1 MNVDSIFKEECS
13 HLKFDK
19 AFFKEFVDMEQSFVH
34 KKPEHIEFFGGT
46 MTGVQIVRFTDH
58 EFSRFFGD
66 VMMIDED
73 IVKQRVHEL
82 ETINPEFKISS
93 DIFNL
98 SSVWLMHAVFKSKL
112 MDDKMKEELMIR
124 IALYL
129 NYRFITS
136 ILYNFFKYPANPDT
150 AAATYAQLSNRFI
163 LKAEGSWMAA
173 LRYRSEELTSKD
185 SIWRETIEKMDDD
198 IMVVKMLNDAN
209 GRIKS
214 MVKNIYAVFMTV
226 HSQGKKISSSSSF
239 IEIDGEIKLRD
250 KVKGLMPYTQYV
262 KSVIS
267 RYDEFYKEEL
277 VEVILKVV
285 NTASESIFISFM
297 KWLCDNYAHFK
308 DRKADL
314 AVEMIMEHAFE
325 YLSQHTNL
333 LRQKEDIG
341 TILIKIRGTYTSS
354 RATEDK
360 LLKIKE
366 VVETLITQGTGTK
379 NESSLAALRTAFC
392 LYVVMRAF
400 TMKHYQTK

>member
-1 MNVDSIFKEECS
+1 
-13 HLKFDK
+13 
-19 AFFKEFVDMEQSFVH
+19 
-34 KKPEHIEFFGGT
+34 
-46 MTGVQIVRFTDH
+46 
-58 EFSRFFGD
+58 
-66 VMMIDED
+66 
-73 IVKQRVHEL
+73 
-82 ETINPEFKISS
+82 
-93 DIFNL
+93 
-98 SSVWLMHAVFKSKL
+98 
-112 MDDKMKEELMIR
+112 
-124 IALYL
+124 
-129 NYRFITS
+129 
-136 ILYNFFKYPANPDT
+136 
-150 AAATYAQLSNRFI
+150 
-163 LKAEGSWMAA
+163 
-173 LRYRSEELTSKD
+173 
-185 SIWRETIEKMDDD
+185 
-198 IMVVKMLNDAN
+198 
-209 GRIKS
+209 
-214 MVKNIYAVFMTV
+214 MTV